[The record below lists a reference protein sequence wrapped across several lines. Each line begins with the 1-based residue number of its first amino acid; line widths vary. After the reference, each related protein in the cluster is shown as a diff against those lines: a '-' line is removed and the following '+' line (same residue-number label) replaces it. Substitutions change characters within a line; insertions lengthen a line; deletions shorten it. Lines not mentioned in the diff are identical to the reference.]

1 MSRPQTRPSAGLVVC
16 GCQAVS
22 PAVCRWGEWLCSTH
36 FLQRASAS
44 QSVLHV
50 LQASVMAPHRPIPC
64 VQAAPQELGL
74 HAMYSPP
81 YTRTDIYTRS
91 APLSS
96 RVITESV
103 AEHRRRRGHPLPP
116 PSASLPQH
124 ASPRGTPGGLRLRGV
139 QESLGEGAPS
149 APFSVVRDHQALP
162 AAPAQLLPLLT
173 ARPWAVP
180 TLRRI
185 SFPNAGARQDL
196 AARGTATSHCI
207 GPKQHNDG
215 AHCVV
220 PIISD
225 DLPSADQSPALR
237 GACAAWVVR
246 ADAAWAAL
254 WKPPPLSLFFLVC
267 EPPKFTLKGGGH
279 RVCQG
284 LRQGRLRGLWYV
296 DVKQ

>member
-96 RVITESV
+96 QVITQSLSFLNS
-103 AEHRRRRGHPLPP
+103 PLPP
-116 PSASLPQH
+116 KVA
-124 ASPRGTPGGLRLRGV
+124 
-139 QESLGEGAPS
+139 
-149 APFSVVRDHQALP
+149 ALFCF
-162 AAPAQLLPLLT
+162 QLQPTGLPLL
-173 ARPWAVP
+173 P
-180 TLRRI
+180 
-185 SFPNAGARQDL
+185 
-196 AARGTATSHCI
+196 SHW
-207 GPKQHNDG
+207 
-215 AHCVV
+215 
-220 PIISD
+220 
-225 DLPSADQSPALR
+225 SPGLSTKKA
-237 GACAAWVVR
+237 
-246 ADAAWAAL
+246 AAL
-254 WKPPPLSLFFLVC
+254 NSNVYPFL
-267 EPPKFTLKGGGH
+267 
-279 RVCQG
+279 
-284 LRQGRLRGLWYV
+284 
-296 DVKQ
+296 